1 VVSRPQLAL
10 VRGNELRDRV
20 RANVPRT
27 LAILA
32 IVLAVIGLG
41 YAAARFTSLFALR
54 ELDVKGGP
62 PEVRAAVREAGS
74 PFLGQ
79 SLVALDQDEL
89 LSSLAELPTVRSAR
103 IDRAFPHTLRIVVV
117 AERALAVVRNGQES
131 WLVSE
136 QGHVI
141 RPANLEK
148 TRPVVWTTPGTVLQ
162 PGALV
167 EDDNVRL
174 ALEGLRNLPPDFPE
188 EVEMAR
194 AAGGSV
200 VLDLENGMELRLG
213 TAESMSLKLAVAGRV
228 LRSLSATER
237 DDLTYLDVSVPER
250 VVGSATLDPQLEG

>member
-1 VVSRPQLAL
+1 MP
-10 VRGNELRDRV
+10 GTELRERL
-20 RANVPRT
+20 RASVPRT
-27 LAILA
+27 LAFLA
-32 IVLAVIGLG
+32 ITLAVIGLG

-54 ELDVKGGP
+54 ELDVEGGT

-117 AERALAVVRNGQES
+117 PERALAVVRNGQES

-141 RPANLEK
+141 RPANLET
-148 TRPVVWTTPGTVLQ
+148 TRPVVWTAPGTVLQ

-188 EVEMAR
+188 EVETAR
-194 AAGGSV
+194 AAEGAV

-213 TAESMSLKLAVAGRV
+213 RAESMSLKLAVAGRV
-228 LRSLSATER
+228 LRSMTASER
-237 DDLTYLDVSVPER
+237 DGLTYLDVSVPER
-250 VVGSATLDPQLEG
+250 AVGSSTLNSQLEG

>member
-1 VVSRPQLAL
+1 VP
-10 VRGNELRDRV
+10 GNELRNRL

-27 LAILA
+27 LAVLA

-54 ELDVKGGP
+54 ELDVKGGT

-89 LSSLAELPTVRSAR
+89 LGSLAELPTVRSAR

-117 AERALAVVRNGQES
+117 PERALAVVRNGQES

-141 RPANLEK
+141 RPANPET
-148 TRPVVWTTPGTVLQ
+148 TRPVVWTTPDTVLQ

-167 EDDNVRL
+167 EDDDVRL

-188 EVEMAR
+188 EVETAR
-194 AAGGSV
+194 AADGSV
-200 VLDLENGMELRLG
+200 FLDLENGMELRLG
-213 TAESMSLKLAVAGRV
+213 TAESMRLKLAVAGRV
-228 LRSLSATER
+228 LRSLTESER
-237 DDLTYLDVSVPER
+237 DGLTYLDVSVPER
-250 VVGSATLDPQLEG
+250 VVGSSTLDPQLEG